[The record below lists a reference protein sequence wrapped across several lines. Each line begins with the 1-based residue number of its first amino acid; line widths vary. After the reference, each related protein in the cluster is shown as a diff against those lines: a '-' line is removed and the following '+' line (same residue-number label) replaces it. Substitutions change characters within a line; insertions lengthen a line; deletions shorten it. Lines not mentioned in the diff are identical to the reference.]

1 MGKLNENLEVFLVL
15 QDKEDKK
22 VTLRK
27 RLELALAEQTLEDMS
42 QDEILMLARDRLVKK
57 YSKLNASKMLSLIEN
72 YAPNLL
78 SMLDE

>member
-42 QDEILMLARDRLVKK
+42 QDEIFMLARDRLVKK

>member
-78 SMLDE
+78 PMLDE